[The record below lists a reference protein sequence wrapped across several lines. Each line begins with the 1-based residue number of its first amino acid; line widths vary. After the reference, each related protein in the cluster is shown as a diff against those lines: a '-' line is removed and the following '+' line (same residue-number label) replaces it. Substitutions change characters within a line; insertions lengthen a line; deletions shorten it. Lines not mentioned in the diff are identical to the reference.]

1 MMEIKPFKAYRFNEA
16 VVGDAGNC
24 IAPPYDVIDD
34 DLRERLYKKSK
45 YNIVQVTKGKTKPT
59 DNPGDNQYT
68 RAGKLLT
75 DWIATGVLNRDSAD
89 TIYGYVQ
96 DFEVAGKKAQRL
108 SFVSLAKLEELGK
121 GVLPHEYTL
130 DKPKIDR
137 LNLRRATKASFGL
150 IFMLYQDDAGVAD
163 KIIKKALRPGSGQA
177 AKQKPL
183 IDFAD
188 EQNVRHRL
196 FAIADADDIE
206 AIEKMMSDKTCVI
219 ADGHHR
225 YETALAYSKETGE
238 PAAQYVLT
246 AFVNARQ
253 KGLLILAT
261 HRLIQ
266 NVKNFSSA
274 KLMTDLQKDFELAK
288 FAFED
293 EKAKEQARG
302 KMLEKMKVEFEADRN
317 AFGIYAGDGAFYV
330 AVLKDKHGMD
340 AASPNMSD
348 SWKSLDVAILHKLII
363 EKHLGIDEKVQA
375 QGGNIEYVKDTGEGI
390 VDCVSQVDKGAKQ
403 AAFFVN
409 PTKMKQIEMVTA
421 AGERMPQKST
431 FFYPK
436 VFTGLVINKL

>member
-45 YNIVQVTKGKTKPT
+45 YNIVQVTKGKTRPS
-59 DNPGDNQYT
+59 DSPGDNQYT
-68 RAGKLLT
+68 RAATLLT

-150 IFMLYQDDAGVAD
+150 IFMLYQDAAGVAD
-163 KIIKKALRPGSGQA
+163 KIIKKAAQ
-177 AKQKPL
+177 QKPL

-206 AIEKMMSDKTCVI
+206 VIEKMMGDKTCVI

-225 YETALAYSKETGE
+225 YETALAYYKETGE

-274 KLMTDLQKDFELAK
+274 KLMTNLQKDFELAK
-288 FAFED
+288 FGFED

>member
-1 MMEIKPFKAYRFNEA
+1 MKLMMEIKPFKAYRFNEA
-16 VVGDAGNC
+16 VVGDAGSC

-34 DLRERLYKKSK
+34 ELRERLYKKSK
-45 YNIVQVTKGKTKPT
+45 YNIVQVTKGKTRPS
-59 DNPGDNQYT
+59 DGPSDNQYT
-68 RAGKLLT
+68 RAAKLFG
-75 DWIATGVLNRDSAD
+75 DWIATGALKRDSAD
-89 TIYGYVQ
+89 TIYGYIQ

-108 SFVSLAKLEELGK
+108 SFISLAKLEELGK

-150 IFMLYQDDAGVAD
+150 IFMLYQDAACVAD
-163 KIIKKALRPGSGQA
+163 KIIKKAE
-177 AKQKPL
+177 KQKPL

-196 FAIADADDIE
+196 FAIKDANDIE
-206 AIEKMMSDKTCVI
+206 AIEKMMGTKTCII

-225 YETALAYSKETGE
+225 YETALAYYKETGE

-266 NVKNFSSA
+266 NVKNFSLA
-274 KLMTDLQKDFELAK
+274 KLITDLQKDFELAK
-288 FAFED
+288 FDFED
-293 EKAKEQARG
+293 EKTKEQARG

-317 AFGIYAGDGAFYV
+317 AFGIYASDGAFYV
-330 AVLKDKHGMD
+330 AVLKDKHSMD
-340 AASPNMSD
+340 AAAPNMSD

-431 FFYPK
+431 FFFPK
-436 VFTGLVINKL
+436 VYTGLVVNKL

>member
-1 MMEIKPFKAYRFNEA
+1 MKLMMEIKPFKAYRFNVA

-34 DLRERLYKKSK
+34 QLRERLYKKSK
-45 YNIVQVTKGKTKPT
+45 YNIVQVTKGKTRPT

-75 DWIATGVLNRDSAD
+75 DWIATGALKRDSAD
-89 TIYGYVQ
+89 TIYAYVQ
-96 DFEVAGKKAQRL
+96 DFEVAGNKAQRL
-108 SFVSLAKLEELGK
+108 SFISLAKLEELGK

-150 IFMLYQDDAGVAD
+150 IFMLYQDAEDIAD
-163 KIIKKALRPGSGQA
+163 KIIKKA

-188 EQNVRHRL
+188 EQNIQHRL
-196 FAIADADDIE
+196 FAITDTSDID
-206 AIEKMMSDKTCVI
+206 AIEKMMGDKTCVI

-225 YETALAYSKETGE
+225 YETALAYYKETGE
-238 PAAQYVLT
+238 PSAQYVLT

-253 KGLLILAT
+253 KGLLVLAT

-266 NVKNFSSA
+266 NVKNFDSEE
-274 KLMTDLQKDFELAK
+274 MIGNLQKDFELAK
-288 FAFED
+288 FGFDD
-293 EKAKEQARG
+293 EKTKEQARR
-302 KMLEKMKVEFEADRN
+302 KMLDKMKTDFDADRN
-317 AFGIYAGDGAFYV
+317 AFGIYAGDKAFYV
-330 AVLKDKHGMD
+330 AVLKNKKSMD
-340 AASPNMSD
+340 AACPNMSD

-363 EKHLGIDEKVQA
+363 EKHLGIDEKTQA

-409 PTKMKQIEMVTA
+409 PTKMKQIEQVTA

-436 VFTGLVINKL
+436 VFTGLVINKP